1 MNQRLLTVSA
11 LALVALATPGC
22 GKDKQRPILDTERIE
37 RAIEDT
43 IWQKRHLRAHVSCP
57 AGTEQKKGLQFRC
70 TATYPGGQN
79 PFVVTQDDGRG
90 AVHYAGLAA
99 NGAAGQP
106 RP

>member
-1 MNQRLLTVSA
+1 MYQRVLTVS
-11 LALVALATPGC
+11 LLTLVALAAPGC
-22 GKDKQRPILDTERIE
+22 GGDKQKPILDTERIE
-37 RAIEDT
+37 RAIVDT
-43 IWQKRHLRAHVSCP
+43 IWQKRHLRAQVSCP

-79 PFVVTQDDGRG
+79 PFVVTQDDDRG

-106 RP
+106 KP